1 MTGSGD
7 WLLVFALMVL
17 VVIVTVVSLY
27 ALFQLRRCR
36 RSARYL
42 MSALESGDDDRYL
55 SGERKHLSVVDGR
68 ILVAFQH
75 RLEELRDRVAR
86 AESDVEAVMSIL
98 SRVGD
103 GVLVTDARGSI
114 VLANRSQLERL
125 RLSEQRVIGRS
136 LIEVTQDHEVHH
148 VVQQCISSGLEQRAL
163 IETEPGR
170 RFVSVSAMPSGDA
183 GGCVVVFQDRTELRR
198 LEKVRR
204 DFVANI
210 SHELRTPL
218 TTLKLLCET
227 LSDGGID
234 DPAVLAEYLSRVGV
248 EVDRLAQMVEEL
260 GELSRIESG
269 QVRLERTAVR
279 VPDLVARAVA
289 RLGAQAIRSELKL
302 ELDVPDDLPEALGD
316 ERRLEQVL
324 VNLLHNAIKFTS
336 AGGIVC
342 VRAEQSSDEILLSVE
357 DNGIGIPEED
367 LDRIFER
374 FYKTD
379 KSRSSSGTG
388 LGLAIARHIVDLHG
402 GRIWAHSVEGRG
414 ARFTFTLPLAS
425 MQQ

>member
-1 MTGSGD
+1 MTVSGD
-7 WLLVFALMVL
+7 WLLFLAL
-17 VVIVTVVSLY
+17 VVLLVIAGAVSVY
-27 ALFQLRRCR
+27 ALFRLRGCR

-42 MSALESGDDDRYL
+42 MSALEHGDDDAYL
-55 SGERKHLSVVDGR
+55 SADRTRLSEEHRR
-68 ILVAFQH
+68 ILDTFQH
-75 RLEELRDRVAR
+75 RLVGLRDRVAG
-86 AESDVEAVMSIL
+86 AERDSDAALSIL

-103 GVLVTDARGSI
+103 GVLVTDARGNI

-148 VVQQCISSGLEQRAL
+148 VVQECIASGVEQRAL

-170 RFVSVSAMPSGDA
+170 RFVSVSAMPSGVD

-227 LSDGGID
+227 LSDGGLD
-234 DPAVLAEYLSRVGV
+234 DTAVLAEYLSRIGV

-269 QVRLERTAVR
+269 QARLERTPVR
-279 VPDLVARAVA
+279 VSDLVARAIE
-289 RLGAQAIRSELKL
+289 RLSAQAVRSELRL
-302 ELDVPDDLPEALGD
+302 ELDVAEDLPEPLGD

-324 VNLLHNAIKFTS
+324 VNLLHNAIKFT
-336 AGGIVC
+336 AVGGAVS
-342 VRAEQSSDEILLSVE
+342 VRAEQSGDEILLTVE

-388 LGLAIARHIVDLHG
+388 LGLAIARHVVDLHG
-402 GRIWAHSVEGRG
+402 GRIWVQSIEGRG
-414 ARFTFTLPLAS
+414 SRFTFTLPLS
-425 MQQ
+425 STQQ